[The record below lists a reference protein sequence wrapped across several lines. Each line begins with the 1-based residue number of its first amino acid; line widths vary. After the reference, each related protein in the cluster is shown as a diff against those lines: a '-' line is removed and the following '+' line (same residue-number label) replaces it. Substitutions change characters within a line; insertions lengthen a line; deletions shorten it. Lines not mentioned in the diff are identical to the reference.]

1 MDGRNSSL
9 LVDFILKGL
18 PCVDKL
24 QVPLFLFLSVI
35 YTSTLVG
42 NVLIIGVV
50 KGTPPLHTPMYFF
63 LANLSFLDICL
74 SSVTVPRLLGNVL
87 SMKTIPFSECVSQLY
102 FFHFLA
108 SAECFLYTVMAYD
121 RYAAICRPLH
131 YTGLMS
137 WKVSMCLA
145 FGSWLAGSL
154 HSVTH
159 TVLTFHLPFCHS
171 NEIDYFFCDIIP
183 VLKLACADTTLN
195 KTMILANIASISLSC
210 FILIMISYIHII
222 VAIMRIK
229 TAAGRNKAFS
239 TCVSHVTVVALF
251 YIPCVFTYMRTD
263 SGSSF
268 DMAAAVFYTL
278 ITPSLN
284 PIIYSL
290 RNQEVKGALKKM
302 KNGVL
307 FRQGVFYAAVFI
319 NRSVF

>member
-1 MDGRNSSL
+1 MDERNSSL
-9 LVDFILKGL
+9 FVNFVLKGL
-18 PCVDKL
+18 PYIDELK
-24 QVPLFLFLSVI
+24 VPLFFLLSFI

-42 NVLIIGVV
+42 NILIIGVV
-50 KGTPPLHTPMYFF
+50 KGTSSLHKPMYFF

-74 SSVTVPRLLGNVL
+74 SSVTLPRLLGNVL

-121 RYAAICRPLH
+121 RFAAICRPLH
-131 YTGLMS
+131 YSSLMS
-137 WKVSMCLA
+137 WKVSVCLA

-154 HSVTH
+154 HSITH
-159 TVLTFHLPFCHS
+159 TVLTFQLPFCHS
-171 NEIDYFFCDIIP
+171 NEINYFFCDIIP
-183 VLKLACADTTLN
+183 VLKLACADTTVN

-210 FILIMISYIHII
+210 FILIMISYINII
-222 VAIMRIK
+222 GAIMRIK
-229 TAAGRNKAFS
+229 TADGREKAFS

-251 YIPCVFTYMRTD
+251 YIPCVFTYMRPD
-263 SGSSF
+263 SGSTF

-290 RNQEVKGALKKM
+290 RNKEVKVALKKIFLH
-302 KNGVL
+302 N
-307 FRQGVFYAAVFI
+307 YPTTY
-319 NRSVF
+319 N

>member
-9 LVDFILKGL
+9 FVNFVLKGL
-18 PCVDKL
+18 PCVDEL
-24 QVPLFLFLSVI
+24 QVPLFVFLCI
-35 YTSTLVG
+35 LYTSTLVG

-50 KGTPPLHTPMYFF
+50 KGTRSLHTPMYFF

-74 SSVTVPRLLGNVL
+74 SSVTLPRLLANVL
-87 SMKTIPFSECVSQLY
+87 SMKTIPFGQCVSQLY

-121 RYAAICRPLH
+121 RFAAICRPLH
-131 YTGLMS
+131 YSSIMS

-145 FGSWLAGSL
+145 FGAWLAGSL
-154 HSVTH
+154 HSITH

-222 VAIMRIK
+222 AAIMRIK
-229 TAAGRNKAFS
+229 TADGRNKAFS
-239 TCVSHVTVVALF
+239 TCVSHVMVVTLF
-251 YIPCVFTYMRTD
+251 YVPCVFTYMRPD

-290 RNQEVKGALKKM
+290 RNKEVKEALKKI
-302 KNGVL
+302 L
-307 FRQGVFYAAVFI
+307 L
-319 NRSVF
+319 

>member
-9 LVDFILKGL
+9 FVDFVLKGL
-18 PCVDKL
+18 PHIDNV
-24 QVPLFLFLSVI
+24 QVPVFLILSII
-35 YTSTLVG
+35 YICTLVG

-50 KGTPPLHTPMYFF
+50 KGTPSLHTPMYFF
-63 LANLSFLDICL
+63 LINLSFLDVCL
-74 SSVTVPRLLGNVL
+74 SSVTLPRLLGNVL
-87 SMKTIPFSECVSQLY
+87 SMKRIPFGECVAQLY

-121 RYAAICRPLH
+121 RYAAICQPLH
-131 YTGLMS
+131 YRRLMS

-154 HSVTH
+154 HSITH

-222 VAIMRIK
+222 VAIMKIK
-229 TAAGRNKAFS
+229 TADGRNKAFS

-251 YIPCVFTYMRTD
+251 YIPCVFNYMRLD
-263 SGSSF
+263 SGSSI
-268 DMAAAVFYTL
+268 DKAAAVFYTL
-278 ITPSLN
+278 LTPSLN
-284 PIIYSL
+284 PIVYSL
-290 RNQEVKGALKKM
+290 RNKDVKEALKK
-302 KNGVL
+302 
-307 FRQGVFYAAVFI
+307 I
-319 NRSVF
+319 CH

>member
-9 LVDFILKGL
+9 FVNFVLKGL
-18 PCVDKL
+18 PCIDEL
-24 QVPLFLFLSVI
+24 RVPLFLFLSII
-35 YTSTLVG
+35 YTSTLMG
-42 NVLIIGVV
+42 NFLIIVVV
-50 KGTPPLHTPMYFF
+50 KCTSSLHTPMYFF
-63 LANLSFLDICL
+63 LSNLSFLDICL
-74 SSVTVPRLLGNVL
+74 SSVTFPRLLGNVL
-87 SMKTIPFSECVSQLY
+87 SMKTISFNGCVSQLY

-131 YTGLMS
+131 YSRLMS
-137 WKVSMCLA
+137 WKVSVCLA

-154 HSVTH
+154 HSITH

-171 NEIDYFFCDIIP
+171 NEIAYFFCDIIP

-195 KTMILANIASISLSC
+195 KTMILVNIASISLSC
-210 FILIMISYIHII
+210 FMLIMISYIHII
-222 VAIMRIK
+222 AAILRIK
-229 TAAGRNKAFS
+229 TADGRRKAFS

-251 YIPCVFTYMRTD
+251 YVPCVFTYMRPD
-263 SGSSF
+263 SGSSI

-290 RNQEVKGALKKM
+290 RNKEVKEALKKSTV
-302 KNGVL
+302 NDYEDL
-307 FRQGVFYAAVFI
+307 A
-319 NRSVF
+319 